1 MKVIM
6 NITGIEN
13 DVIISIPDTYTIE
26 KNTFPINKEEASAMA
41 IETVCMIKETD
52 IDIMEII

>member
-6 NITGIEN
+6 DITGI
-13 DVIISIPDTYTIE
+13 DGKVIVPIPDTDEQGAAIQWQR
-26 KNTFPINKEEASAMA
+26 ASKMA

-52 IDIMEII
+52 IDIIEII

>member
-6 NITGIEN
+6 NITGIDN
-13 DVIISIPDTYTIE
+13 QVIVSVP
-26 KNTFPINKEEASAMA
+26 NTDEQGAAIQWERTAKMA

-52 IDIMEII
+52 IDIIDIV